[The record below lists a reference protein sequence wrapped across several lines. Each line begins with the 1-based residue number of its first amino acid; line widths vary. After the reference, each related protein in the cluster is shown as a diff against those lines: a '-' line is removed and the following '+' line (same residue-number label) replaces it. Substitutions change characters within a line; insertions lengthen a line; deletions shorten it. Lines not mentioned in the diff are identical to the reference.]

1 MFYSVDFPLKFTRMF
16 CYILTWVCSVGS
28 FLAGVILAILVH
40 PICLLSAILTP
51 PFCWLGW
58 LFYDVLFTFFGDVK
72 RIRNQLCKASVPA
85 GSPSAKAAEGE
96 KKAVFS
102 LRETYDAIEHL
113 RRMRNLRRAGV
124 FSEDEYMKNAEKRL
138 VLKEGYFLLSRE
150 DRLACLDDA
159 VDQCEEIQELFSKG
173 ELSAAEYER
182 KTGMLLKR

>member
-1 MFYSVDFPLKFTRMF
+1 M
-16 CYILTWVCSVGS
+16 
-28 FLAGVILAILVH
+28 
-40 PICLLSAILTP
+40 
-51 PFCWLGW
+51 
-58 LFYDVLFTFFGDVK
+58 LFTFFGDVK

-113 RRMRNLRRAGV
+113 RRMRNLRRVGV

-159 VDQCEEIQELFSKG
+159 VDQCEEIQELFFRG
-173 ELSAAEYER
+173 ELSSRVRTKNRHAFEALKGLRSIAEPYFLRRNRPPGLTAAGNR
-182 KTGMLLKR
+182 AIIQNRQAKIPAAPNKMQRAIV

>member
-51 PFCWLGW
+51 AVLLARLALLRCVIH
-58 LFYDVLFTFFGDVK
+58 LFRRRQADPQSTL
-72 RIRNQLCKASVPA
+72 QSVRA
-85 GSPSAKAAEGE
+85 RGIAVGKGGRRGE
-96 KKAVFS
+96 KGRFS